1 MQDPTR
7 LDRREFTVEAVLAML
22 SGVVVTITA
31 CGGGGPS
38 TPTPQPTPTPAPTP
52 QPTPTPTPQPTPT
65 PNPEPTPTPA
75 PTPTPLADKLGSISA
90 NHGHVARIKGA
101 ELMAGGAVSL
111 DIQGSADHPH
121 TVSLS
126 SAEIV
131 AIAANTQVSKVS
143 STDSSHNHTV
153 TFN

>member
-1 MQDPTR
+1 MKEPTR
-7 LDRREFTVEAVLAML
+7 LDRREFTAEAVLAML

-31 CGGGGPS
+31 CGGSGPS

-52 QPTPTPTPQPTPT
+52 QPTPTPQATPT

-75 PTPTPLADKLGSISA
+75 PTPTPMADKLGTVSA
-90 NHGHVARIKGA
+90 NHGHIARITGA
-101 ELMAGGAVSL
+101 ELTAAGAVVL
-111 DIQGSADHPH
+111 DIHGTADHTH
-121 TVSLS
+121 SVSLS
-126 SAEIV
+126 AAEV
-131 AIAANTQVSKVS
+131 VSIAANTQVSKVS